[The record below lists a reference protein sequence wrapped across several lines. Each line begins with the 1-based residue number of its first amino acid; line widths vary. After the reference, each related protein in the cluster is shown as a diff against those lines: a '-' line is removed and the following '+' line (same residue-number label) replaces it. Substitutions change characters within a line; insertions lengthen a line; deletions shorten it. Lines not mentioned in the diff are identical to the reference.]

1 MSRSLREICE
11 TIGVEYRGEDR
22 RIRGINTLAEAG
34 PDELSFFHNEKYRS
48 DLPETRAAA
57 VLLEERFAGEL
68 PEGVIPL
75 ITDEPY
81 LKLALAT
88 VLFAHP
94 ISTASEPPTLLG
106 ACDIDPTVRF
116 GKNVTIGEGT
126 VIMAGCYIGDD
137 CTVGA
142 HCLIHPNVTIYHGC
156 RLGNDCILHSGAV
169 IGSDG
174 YGFAHTRE
182 GRHIKIHQLGGVKIG
197 DAVEI
202 GANTTIDRGALG
214 DTVIA
219 GGTKIDNLVQ
229 IGHNSEIGENSL
241 IVAQTG
247 ISGSTRLGRNVVMG
261 GQSATAGHLEIGDF
275 ATLAARCAATKS
287 LEGGKVYAGVPAMDI
302 RLWRRQQAALMRLAK
317 GKKIPQ

>member
-1 MSRSLREICE
+1 M
-11 TIGVEYRGEDR
+11 
-22 RIRGINTLAEAG
+22 
-34 PDELSFFHNEKYRS
+34 
-48 DLPETRAAA
+48 
-57 VLLEERFAGEL
+57 EERFAGEL

-88 VLFAHP
+88 AIFAHP
-94 ISTASEPPTLLG
+94 ISTASEPPKLLG
-106 ACDIDPTVRF
+106 ECDIDPSVRF
-116 GKNVTIGEGT
+116 GKNVIIGKGT
-126 VIMAGCYIGDD
+126 VIMAGSYIGDD
-137 CTVGA
+137 CIMGEG
-142 HCLIHPNVTIYHGC
+142 CLIHPNVTIYHGC
-156 RLGNDCILHSGAV
+156 RLGNGCIVHSGTV

-197 DAVEI
+197 DEVEI

-219 GGTKIDNLVQ
+219 SGTKIDNLVQ
-229 IGHNSEIGENSL
+229 IGHNCEIGENSL

-275 ATLAARCAATKS
+275 ATLAARSGVTKS
-287 LEGGKVYAGVPAMDI
+287 LEGGRTYAGFPVIDI

-317 GKKIPQ
+317 GKKSS

>member
-22 RIRGINTLAEAG
+22 RIHGINTLGEAG
-34 PDELSFFHNEKYRS
+34 PDELSFFHNEKYRR
-48 DLPETRAAA
+48 DLPKTRAAA

-88 VLFAHP
+88 AIFAHP
-94 ISTASEPPTLLG
+94 ISTASEPPKLLG
-106 ACDIDPTVRF
+106 ECDIDPSVRF
-116 GKNVTIGEGT
+116 GKNVIIGKGT
-126 VIMAGCYIGDD
+126 VIMAGSYIGDD
-137 CTVGA
+137 CIMGEG
-142 HCLIHPNVTIYHGC
+142 CLIHPNVTIYHGC
-156 RLGNDCILHSGAV
+156 RLGNGCIVHSGTV

-197 DAVEI
+197 DEVEI

-219 GGTKIDNLVQ
+219 SGTKIDNLVQ
-229 IGHNSEIGENSL
+229 IGHNCEIGENSL

-275 ATLAARCAATKS
+275 ATLAARSGVTKS
-287 LEGGKVYAGVPAMDI
+287 LEGGRTYAGFPVIDI

-317 GKKIPQ
+317 GKKSS